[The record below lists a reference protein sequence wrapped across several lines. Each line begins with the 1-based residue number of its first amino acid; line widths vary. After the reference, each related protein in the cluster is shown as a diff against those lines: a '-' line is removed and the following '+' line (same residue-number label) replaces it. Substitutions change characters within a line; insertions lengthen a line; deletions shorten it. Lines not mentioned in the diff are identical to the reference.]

1 MEENVFTRKWWHETL
16 DLDESQPEAT
26 TSPYQNLVL
35 SAMPKIEKASMVFNM
50 PIPDIQYAFEVGH
63 EVVLSDEMW
72 KNLENSKS
80 YNIKSLDDAIQ
91 HSLKL
96 GIDPKPY
103 IEYIK
108 QGKEIPLPLVMNYG
122 PGKNYLI
129 GGEVILSL
137 YRALGSIPTVLQ
149 GVLNL
154 QMHGSIS
161 PPITESTD
169 TVDFEGMKL
178 KDEQIDVIKEFIK
191 YAAKSLGLKKLP
203 EGLTLSYNTAEA
215 KARHTFGYFD
225 PNNNKVWLYVKDRNV
240 ADILRTLGH
249 ELVHRKQDEEG
260 RVNYGSGDTGSEIEN
275 EANAQAGVLLR
286 NFGKNHEEIYEAKK
300 KFGSY
305 LFGDEES
312 GVSIKWYDSKKE
324 IDTPAEKALFNVLK
338 KYADSEESTYN
349 NINLDSYIPIFKQI
363 KQEYPEIGN
372 SNIPDTDYI
381 YRGTSISKENLQ
393 KLLNSSETESY
404 KQGEIILNQEYS
416 SKRKVQS
423 WSLDYYTAATFAVST
438 AERKGGEP
446 VIMRAKAGNADLYF
460 NPKFIAKLNLL
471 PEKET
476 FNITNP
482 IKVDIM
488 VIENYNDDEFED
500 IEKNYLHTK

>member
-225 PNNNKVWLYVKDRNV
+225 PNTNKVWLYVKDRNV

-249 ELVHRKQDEEG
+249 ELIHRKQDEEG
-260 RVNYGSGDTGSEIEN
+260 RIDYGSGDTGSEIEN
-275 EANAQAGVLLR
+275 EANAQAGILLR
-286 NFGKNHEEIYEAKK
+286 DFGKNHEEIYE
-300 KFGSY
+300 G
-305 LFGDEES
+305 
-312 GVSIKWYDSKKE
+312 
-324 IDTPAEKALFNVLK
+324 LK
-338 KYADSEESTYN
+338 KN
-349 NINLDSYIPIFKQI
+349 LIN
-363 KQEYPEIGN
+363 EIGEDLSSAYKWEYKGGN
-372 SNIPDTDYI
+372 NPTYTFSTGETKYKVVFRNEEGGTFERIYSPIGKDVYTKSRDITRKTTATTGEGKAIPVNATVMAVTLDFLEKNKDWYILTIHPIDPRRHKLVGTFLNKNIP
-381 YRGTSISKENLQ
+381 
-393 KLLNSSETESY
+393 
-404 KQGEIILNQEYS
+404 
-416 SKRKVQS
+416 
-423 WSLDYYTAATFAVST
+423 LDKYNV
-438 AERKGGEP
+438 EDIEG
-446 VIMRAKAGNADLYF
+446 I
-460 NPKFIAKLNLL
+460 
-471 PEKET
+471 
-476 FNITNP
+476 FNITR
-482 IKVDIM
+482 K
-488 VIENYNDDEFED
+488 
-500 IEKNYLHTK
+500 TK